1 MRKIIEG
8 EDGVSEVGDI
18 EQLEQFLNNMQN
30 QMEIEA
36 IRILY
41 LA

>member
-8 EDGVSEVGDI
+8 EEGVYEVGDL
-18 EQLEQFLNNMQN
+18 EQLEQFLNNN